1 MSVGRQVSSAPPLTP
16 RPRDAGDW
24 WPHTQPMRMTLKG
37 KPAGWLGLELA
48 SGWGRRF
55 LFSDNYTISLSWRGC
70 SSSVKRE
77 RGDVEDP

>member
-1 MSVGRQVSSAPPLTP
+1 
-16 RPRDAGDW
+16 
-24 WPHTQPMRMTLKG
+24 MRVTLKG